1 MNVIH
6 VITAFENELDLKRLI
21 KAISKQENKDAT
33 IVCVDNSIINSK
45 NILKVCNSL
54 SINYKLKFHYLN
66 NILNDGSSK
75 GFALGMQKAYDLGAE
90 WIWLHDQD
98 GYPNEEC
105 LSKLAESKIQ
115 EGILVPCVV
124 GENNKRLR
132 IFTARI
138 DKRDNWKPIK
148 LFQTGTE
155 IDIAGT
161 AGLFINRKV
170 IDVIGVYNSKHFFV
184 GLEDFDYCLRAKN
197 SGFKIKIIEDAVYFH
212 PDKWNRID
220 WDIKN
225 IFKYFGEN
233 NNTRIQNGEIHF
245 NCFHTKHNFILSF
258 VYSILRMTKRYIDG
272 TEINYTTT
280 IKAYLT
286 GILNRYKKQKKYVIE
301 LSNHTWIE
309 F

>member
-6 VITAFENELDLKRLI
+6 VITAFENELEIKRLLE
-21 KAISKQENKDAT
+21 AISKQEKKNCT
-33 IVCVDNSIINSK
+33 IVCVDNSIINSQ
-45 NILKVCNSL
+45 NILNLCNSF
-54 SINYKLKFHYLN
+54 STNYNFKFHYLN
-66 NILNDGSSK
+66 NNLNDGSSK

-98 GYPNEEC
+98 GYPREEC

-124 GENNKRLR
+124 GENNKRLK
-132 IFTARI
+132 IFTAKI
-138 DKRDNWKPIK
+138 DKRDNLRPIK

-155 IDIAGT
+155 IDVAGT
-161 AGLFINRKV
+161 AGLFIHRNV
-170 IDVIGVYNSKHFFV
+170 IDEIGVYDFKHFFV

-197 SGFKIKIIEDAVYFH
+197 SGFKIRVIEDAIYFH
-212 PDKWNRID
+212 PDKWNRKD
-220 WDIKN
+220 WDLKN

-233 NNTRIQNGEIHF
+233 NNTRIQNGTIYF
-245 NCFHTKHNFILSF
+245 NCFYTKHNFLLSF
-258 VYSILRMTKRYIDG
+258 VYSFLRMTKKFIEG
-272 TEINYTTT
+272 AEINYSLT
-280 IKAYLT
+280 IKAYLI
-286 GILNRYKKQKKYVIE
+286 GILSRLKKQKKYVIE